1 MDGELQVQQSLLS
14 RVGYASRC
22 LTALLFG
29 GLIPLAAALA
39 AAAARSGA
47 ASNPGHGALTGILV
61 LAAVAAVLFAGAVGL
76 RALERGWTAF
86 AAYLA
91 AVAFCVQLIAVA
103 ARA

>member
-1 MDGELQVQQSLLS
+1 MDGELQISNSLFS
-14 RVGYASRC
+14 RVGYATRS

-47 ASNPGHGALTGILV
+47 ASTPGHGALAAVLV
-61 LAAVAAVLFAGAVGL
+61 LAAVGAVVFAGAVGL
-76 RALERGWTAF
+76 RALERSWAAF

-91 AVAFCVQLIAVA
+91 AVGFCVQLIVFA
-103 ARA
+103 ARV

>member
-1 MDGELQVQQSLLS
+1 MDGELQVSDNFFA

-47 ASNPGHGALTGILV
+47 ASTPGLGALTAILV
-61 LAAVAAVLFAGAVGL
+61 LAAVAAVVFAGAVGL
-76 RALERGWTAF
+76 RALERSWAAF

-91 AVAFCVQLIAVA
+91 SVGFCVQLIALA
-103 ARA
+103 ARV